1 MKPQTVR
8 VPFPLRPI
16 HTAMAR
22 TSLVL
27 LLLAS
32 SWVSSGHSPPGLEAQ
47 EAQEA
52 REVVTPRRPIPGPVV
67 PPPFF
72 RAALERGTRSPDGRP
87 GPGYWQ
93 VYTEYDIDARLDPS
107 SGLLSG
113 FQTIR
118 FHNRSPADLPTIQL
132 LLNQNIHAEGVGRNR
147 LVEVTGG
154 IRLGRVKAAGQD
166 LLPTR
171 TLAAPGYLV
180 REGVMSVRLPR
191 PVRAGEIVELEVE
204 WSFVVPQNGAGRMG
218 HSQREMYFLAYWYP
232 KVAVFDD
239 LRGWDAE
246 SYRGAEF
253 YHGYGD
259 FRVSLTVPN
268 GWTVMATGDLRNP
281 EEVYSPQTR
290 ARMAAALEADT
301 MVQIATRA
309 DREAGRVTELS
320 PTGALTY
327 RFEADKVGDFTWTA
341 SNVQLWTGTS
351 ARVVREGANGSGMV
365 RDGANGS
372 RMVRDGAGGSGM
384 VRGVTGAPVE
394 GEGGGSADRVAI
406 HTFWREYRAPLW
418 HEQALYAKHSIE
430 YQSVYIGYP
439 YPWPHMTSVEGADI
453 IGGGMEFPML
463 TIMGTYQGRRPEDL
477 YSVTAHEIGHMWVP
491 MIVGT
496 NEKRYAWMDEGL
508 TSFLESETTPDYW
521 PAITDPHG
529 EWREGY
535 LAVARMEQ
543 EQSMMRHAD
552 YYEPGPGYGNAAYQK
567 PATLLVTLRNLLG
580 KEVFTEAY
588 RSFIRDWAFKHPT
601 PWDFFNTFAR
611 AAGQD
616 LDWFWVSWYYET
628 WVLDHAV
635 ESVVREG
642 NETVITVADRG
653 FAFMPARVHIRTD
666 EGQTLEREI
675 PVSHWL
681 RGEVEAQIRIP
692 SSVGGVTRVEID
704 PHHLFPDVNRANNLW
719 ER

>member
-1 MKPQTVR
+1 MKLPS
-8 VPFPLRPI
+8 P
-16 HTAMAR
+16 TA
-22 TSLVL
+22 VL
-27 LLLAS
+27 LSLFLPFALTV
-32 SWVSSGHSPPGLEAQ
+32 WHPAAPDAQAQ
-47 EAQEA
+47 EA
-52 REVVTPRRPIPGPVV
+52 VTPRRPLPGPVV

-72 RAALERGTRSPDGRP
+72 RAALERGTRSLDGRP
-87 GPGYWQ
+87 GPAYWQ

-107 SGLLSG
+107 AGLLSG
-113 FQTIR
+113 TQTIR
-118 FHNRSPADLPTIQL
+118 LHNRSPADLPTVQL
-132 LLNQNIHAEGVGRNR
+132 LLHQNIHADGVGRNR
-147 LVEVTGG
+147 QVEVTGG
-154 IRLGRVKAAGQD
+154 VRLGRVKADGHD

-191 PVRAGEIVELEVE
+191 PVRAGDTVELEVE

-268 GWTVMATGDLRNP
+268 GWAVMATGHLQNP
-281 EEVYSPQTR
+281 EEVYTAQTR
-290 ARMAAALEADT
+290 ARMAAAVEADT
-301 MVQIATRA
+301 LVQIATRG
-309 DREAGRVTELS
+309 DLEAGRVTEIS

-327 RFEADKVGDFTWTA
+327 RFEAENVGDFTWTT
-341 SNVQLWTGTS
+341 SNAQLWTGT
-351 ARVVREGANGSGMV
+351 GAGVV
-365 RDGANGS
+365 RDGAAS
-372 RMVRDGAGGSGM
+372 
-384 VRGVTGAPVE
+384 E
-394 GEGGGSADRVAI
+394 DRVAI

-418 HEQALYAKHSIE
+418 RDQALYAKHSIE
-430 YQSVYIGYP
+430 YQSVYTGYP

-477 YSVTAHEIGHMWVP
+477 YMVTAHEVGHMWVP

-496 NEKRYAWMDEGL
+496 NEKRYAWMDEGM

-521 PAITDPHG
+521 PGILDPHG

-580 KEVFTEAY
+580 DEIFTEAY

-611 AAGQD
+611 VAGQD
-616 LDWFWVSWYYET
+616 LDWFWNTWYYET
-628 WVLDHAV
+628 WALDHAV
-635 ESVVREG
+635 KSVVREG
-642 NETVITVADRG
+642 GETVITVEDRG
-653 FAFMPARVHIRTD
+653 FAFMPARVHISTD
-666 EGQTLEREI
+666 GGQMLEEEI

-681 RGEVEAQIRIP
+681 KGDVEAQIRV
-692 SSVGGVTRVEID
+692 SSSAGAVTRVEID

>member
-1 MKPQTVR
+1 MKLPSLTTVL
-8 VPFPLRPI
+8 F
-16 HTAMAR
+16 T
-22 TSLVL
+22 L
-27 LLLAS
+27 LLPLALAVWS
-32 SWVSSGHSPPGLEAQ
+32 SPGAEAQ
-47 EAQEA
+47 AWEA
-52 REVVTPRRPIPGPVV
+52 VTPRRPLPGPVV

-72 RAALERGTRSPDGRP
+72 RTALERGTRSLDGRP

-113 FQTIR
+113 TQTIR

-132 LLNQNIHAEGVGRNR
+132 LLHQNIHAEGVGRSR
-147 LVEVTGG
+147 SVEVTGG

-171 TLAAPGYLV
+171 TLGAPGYLV

-191 PVRAGEIVELEVE
+191 PVRAGETVELEVD

-218 HSQREMYFLAYWYP
+218 QSHREMYFLAYWYP

-268 GWTVMATGDLRNP
+268 GWSVMATGRLQNP
-281 EEVYSPQTR
+281 EEVYTAQPRT
-290 ARMAAALEADT
+290 RMAAALEADT
-301 MVQIATRA
+301 LVQIATRG
-309 DREAGRVTELS
+309 DLEAGRVTELS

-327 RFEADKVGDFTWTA
+327 RFEAENVGDFTWTT
-341 SNVQLWTGTS
+341 SNAQLWTGT
-351 ARVVREGANGSGMV
+351 GAKVV
-365 RDGANGS
+365 RDGAAS
-372 RMVRDGAGGSGM
+372 
-384 VRGVTGAPVE
+384 E
-394 GEGGGSADRVAI
+394 DRVAI

-418 HEQALYAKHSIE
+418 RYQALYAKHSIE
-430 YQSVYIGYP
+430 YQSVYTGYP

-463 TIMGTYQGRRPEDL
+463 TIMGTYQGSRPEDL
-477 YSVTAHEIGHMWVP
+477 YMVTAHEIGHMWVP

-496 NEKRYAWMDEGL
+496 NEKRYAWMDEGM
-508 TSFLESETTPDYW
+508 TSFLESEATPDYW
-521 PAITDPHG
+521 PGIVDPHG

-580 KEVFTEAY
+580 EEVFREAY
-588 RSFIRDWAFKHPT
+588 RGFIRDWAFKHPT

-611 AAGQD
+611 EAGQD
-616 LDWFWVSWYYET
+616 LDWFWVTWFYET
-628 WVLDHAV
+628 WTLDHAV
-635 ESVVREG
+635 KSVVREG
-642 NETVITVADRG
+642 GETVITVEDRG

-666 EGQTLEREI
+666 GGQTLEREI

-681 RGEVEAQIRIP
+681 KGEVEAQIRIP
-692 SSVGGVTRVEID
+692 SSAGAVTRVEID